1 MEIAF
6 ATKTSAELSGDAA
19 DKALVRRVLRGNQEA
34 FETLLERHIDQIH
47 SVAWKYLRDSA
58 EAEDVVQKVC
68 VRLATK
74 LKSYRG
80 ASEFNTWLYEITKNA
95 ALDVK
100 RRKGKESK
108 AAEEY
113 ERRREA
119 EHADRLAFDEKRYS
133 MKEAVECLPTKLRKT
148 YDLIYKRDF
157 THAEAGEE
165 LEEKEGTISSRVAD
179 IKQHLRNFLNGEE
192 GMVS

>member
-1 MEIAF
+1 M
-6 ATKTSAELSGDAA
+6 SGDAA
-19 DKALVRRVLRGNQEA
+19 DKTLVRRARRGNQEA
-34 FETLLERHIDQIH
+34 FETLLERHLDRMY
-47 SVAWKYLRDSA
+47 SVACKYLRDHA
-58 EAEDVVQKVC
+58 EAEDVVQNVC
-68 VRLATK
+68 VGLGTK

-80 ASEFNTWLYEITKNA
+80 ASEFNTWLYKITKNA
-95 ALDVK
+95 ALDVI

-133 MKEAVECLPTKLRKT
+133 LKEAVECLPTELRKT
-148 YDLIYKRDF
+148 YDLIYKKDF

-165 LEEKEGTISSRVAD
+165 LEEKEGTISWRVAD
-179 IKQHLRNFLNGEE
+179 IKERLKNFLNGEE